1 MALREMGDE
10 QQLDF
15 PGEFV
20 LPTEDVPASQ
30 DGAIESE
37 VPAALAR
44 PVTPVLS
51 IIVPTKNEAAN
62 IPVLLERLASVW
74 GLPSYEIIFADD
86 SDDETP
92 ETVRAYAGTSDTSIS
107 VIHREPGDRAT
118 GLGGAVLEGM
128 RAARGDWLCVMDGD
142 LQHPPELVVEMF
154 YEAAHS
160 EADIVVASRYRET
173 RTVFALNAVRRAASN
188 ASSLLARGLFRS
200 RLTNVSDPMSGFFL
214 VRASA
219 LDLDRLHPR
228 GFKILL
234 EILAKHPELNVTE
247 VGFEFGKRHA
257 GESKATFAEGMTY
270 LSQLG
275 RLRMGEDGLRFLRF
289 LLVGAS
295 GFLVNALLIL
305 TITSQLGLHYLIS
318 AIFASWGSTTW
329 NFLLVE
335 RWVFTDRSAS
345 NHRMTR
351 FLLFFALSNVALAV
365 REPIIYVLTA
375 YLSVYYVISNFVT
388 LVALTVIRYGFSDA
402 IIWKRSA
409 HKRLRGEPFSYDI
422 HGIVSVNSEVW
433 LPELERFLTHKHIET
448 PTINVRINKSWFD
461 AQRDSGSNDGSQF
474 IYDEG
479 FGPLGFGIDVSMS
492 ESIDIA
498 ATPLLRRSPHVLYT
512 NVVEPILR
520 WTFTRKGYAL
530 VHGACIAFGSSAY
543 LVTARTDTGKTT
555 TILRILDRQRRRSD
569 RGSFISDDLTLLA
582 ADGRVLTY
590 PKPLTIS
597 RHTVAAVRTPLLSRS
612 ERVALFIQSRLH
624 SREGRQFAFRLAST
638 GLPVATINGVVQWI
652 VPPPKYH
659 IQRLVPH
666 SRVTTEASLAGV
678 FVIERG
684 EDGEEVLSDTDAI
697 EILMRNSDD
706 AYGFPPY
713 TVIKKRLTQFY
724 GSGLETT
731 ERSIVTAALTG
742 MDANLVRSSTMN
754 WSQRIPELAGI
765 VSEDRTPYER
775 PEAAQLA
782 PA

>member
-20 LPTEDVPASQ
+20 IPPEDVPVSRPQ
-30 DGAIESE
+30 GVERE
-37 VPAALAR
+37 EPVGLAR
-44 PVTPVLS
+44 KSTPVVS
-51 IIVPTKNEAAN
+51 IIVPTKNEADNVPA
-62 IPVLLERLASVW
+62 LLERLSSVW
-74 GLPSYEIIFADD
+74 GLPSHEVIFADD

-92 ETVRAYAGTSDTSIS
+92 ENVRTCAGSSEANIS
-107 VIHREPGDRAT
+107 LIHRMPDERVG

-142 LQHPPELVVEMF
+142 LQHPPELIVEMF
-154 YEAAHS
+154 YEAAQTD
-160 EADIVVASRYRET
+160 ADIVVASRYRET
-173 RTVFALNAVRRAASN
+173 RTVFALNAVRRVASN
-188 ASSLLARGLFRS
+188 ASSMLARGLFRS

-219 LDLDRLHPR
+219 LDLDRLRPR

-234 EILAKHPELNVTE
+234 EILAKHPELNVSE
-247 VGFEFGKRHA
+247 VGFEFGKRHS
-257 GESKATFAEGMTY
+257 GESKASVSEGLTY
-270 LSQLG
+270 LTQLG
-275 RLRMGEDGLRFLRF
+275 RLRIGEDGLRFARF

-295 GFLVNALLIL
+295 GFLINAFLIL
-305 TITSQLGLHYLIS
+305 AITTQLGLNYLIS
-318 AIFASWGSTTW
+318 AVFASWGSTIW
-329 NFLLVE
+329 NFALAEL
-335 RWVFTDRSAS
+335 WVFTDRTSS
-345 NHRMTR
+345 RHRMTR
-351 FLLFFALSNVALAV
+351 FTLFFIMNNVVLLI
-365 REPIIYVLTA
+365 REPIIYGMTA
-375 YLSVYYVISNFVT
+375 YLSIYYVISNFVS
-388 LVALTVIRYGFSDA
+388 LVALTVVRYGLSDA
-402 IIWKRSA
+402 WIWQRTGRKKYR
-409 HKRLRGEPFSYDI
+409 REPFCYDI

-433 LPELERFLTHKHIET
+433 LPELERFLVEEHIEA
-448 PTINVRINKSWFD
+448 PTINVCINQSWFD
-461 AQRDSGSNDGSQF
+461 AQRDSGSNDGSHF
-474 IYDEG
+474 VYDEG

-492 ESIDIA
+492 DSIDIS
-498 ATPLLRRSPHVLYT
+498 ATPLLRWSPHVLYT

-520 WTFTRKGYAL
+520 WTFARKGYAL
-530 VHGACIAFGSSAY
+530 VHGACIAFGSAAY

-569 RGSFISDDLTLLA
+569 RGSFISDDLTLLD

-612 ERVALFIQSRLH
+612 ERIALFVQSRLH
-624 SREGRQFAFRLAST
+624 SREGRQFAFKLAAT
-638 GLPVATINGVVQWI
+638 GLPVATINGVIQWL

-666 SRVTTEASLAGV
+666 SRVTTEAKLAGV

-684 EDGEEVLSDTDAI
+684 EDGEETLSDTSAI

-713 TVIKKRLTQFY
+713 SVIKKRLTQFY
-724 GSGLETT
+724 GSALEQT
-731 ERSIVTAALTG
+731 ERAIVTDALSG
-742 MDANLVRSSTMN
+742 MSANLVRSSSMN

-765 VSEDRTPYER
+765 VSEERTPIELPER
-775 PEAAQLA
+775 ARLA

>member
-10 QQLDF
+10 QRLDF

-20 LPTEDVPASQ
+20 IPTKHVPNSQ
-30 DGAIESE
+30 SEEVESE
-37 VPAALAR
+37 E
-44 PVTPVLS
+44 PVGLVRESAPVLS

-62 IPVLLERLASVW
+62 VPVLLERLASVW
-74 GLPSYEIIFADD
+74 SLPAHEIIFADD

-92 ETVRAYAGTSDTSIS
+92 DNVRSCAESSETPIS
-107 VIHREPGDRAT
+107 LIHRAPGERAS

-128 RAARGDWLCVMDGD
+128 RAARGDWVCVIDGD
-142 LQHPPELVVEMF
+142 LQHPPELIVEMF
-154 YEAAHS
+154 YEAANTD
-160 EADIVVASRYRET
+160 ADIVVASRYRET
-173 RTVFALNAVRRAASN
+173 RTVFALNAVRRVASN

-214 VRASA
+214 VKTSA

-234 EILAKHPELNVTE
+234 EILAKHPELNVSE
-247 VGFEFGKRHA
+247 VGFEFCRRHS
-257 GESKATFAEGMTY
+257 GESKASFSEGMTY

-275 RLRMGEDGLRFLRF
+275 RLRVGEDGLRFLRF

-295 GFLVNALLIL
+295 GFLINALLIL
-305 TITSQLGLHYLIS
+305 AITTQLGLNYLIS
-318 AIFASWGSTTW
+318 AVFASWGSTIW
-329 NFLLVE
+329 NFILAEL
-335 RWVFTDRSAS
+335 WVFTDRSETR
-345 NHRMTR
+345 HRVTR
-351 FLLFFALSNVALAV
+351 FTLFFMMNNVVLLI
-365 REPIIYVLTA
+365 REPIIYAMTA
-375 YLSVYYVISNFVT
+375 YLSIYYVISNFVS
-388 LVALTVIRYGFSDA
+388 LVALTMIRYGLSDA
-402 IIWKRSA
+402 WIWQRTTRKTYR
-409 HKRLRGEPFSYDI
+409 REPFCYDI

-433 LPELERFLTHKHIET
+433 LPELERFLVEGHIDV
-448 PTINVRINKSWFD
+448 PTINVRINKSWFES
-461 AQRDSGSNDGSQF
+461 QRDSGSNDGSHF
-474 IYDEG
+474 VYDEG
-479 FGPLGFGIDVSMS
+479 FGPLGFGINVSMS
-492 ESIDIA
+492 DSIDIA
-498 ATPLLRRSPHVLYT
+498 ATPLLRWSPHVLYT

-530 VHGACIAFGSSAY
+530 VHGACIAFGNSAY

-582 ADGRVLTY
+582 ENGRVLTY

-597 RHTVAAVRTPLLSRS
+597 RHTVAAVRTPLLSRP
-612 ERVALFIQSRLH
+612 ERLALFIQSRLH
-624 SREGRQFAFRLAST
+624 SREGRQFAFKLAST
-638 GLPVATINGVVQWI
+638 GLPVATINGVVQWL

-666 SRVTTEASLAGV
+666 SRVTTEANLAGV

-684 EDGEEVLSDTDAI
+684 EDGEETLSDTTAI

-713 TVIKKRLTQFY
+713 SVIKKRLTQFY
-724 GSGLETT
+724 GSELEET
-731 ERSIVTAALTG
+731 ERSIVTGALSG
-742 MDANLVRSSTMN
+742 MSANLVRSSSMN

-765 VSEDRTPYER
+765 VSEERTPIELPER
-775 PEAAQLA
+775 AALS